1 MNRTSEQ
8 NGTVPVPPAQHI
20 LDALTGPVAV
30 IDPAGI
36 IIAVNQAWH
45 DFGEANQAREA
56 SSVGVNYFDVCDRA
70 TGGDAACARAAAS
83 GIRSVLAGKG
93 SFSLEYPCHSPSE
106 KRWFQLR
113 ASPLVH
119 EGASF
124 AVVAHHDITDRVLV
138 EQERQGLLARAHRHQ
153 EQLTALAATCTR
165 IAAAGLPETIFRE
178 ITDQARL
185 IVGAH
190 WASTHTIPYVL
201 WPENSVV
208 ISVSDRYREYSASA
222 VAQSG
227 TGIYTHVVQTGQPV
241 RLTAA
246 ELTLL
251 PELQG
256 VRNTEADLLVT
267 EGVLAVPIVGIEGG
281 LLGALML
288 SDKDHGAFTP
298 DDEAIL
304 VQLSQIA
311 AVAAENAVQT
321 RAERESR
328 ERLWATHEHASVGI
342 CETNERGNFVTV
354 NKGLASMTGYSRGEL
369 LNLSLFDLVPPDDI
383 ETEKAMYERQIAG
396 DLQTYSL
403 ERRSIRKDG
412 SSAWLQ
418 ISSTAVFDNEGR
430 FQYSVRVIQDIDQR
444 KRFEQRQALLV
455 RELRHRVRNTLAVVE
470 ALAGA
475 TARTTAS
482 IRDFKRT
489 FSSRIATLAKTQ
501 TLLTE
506 DYWQTA
512 LLREMLLCELEPFHN
527 KRRQRFTLVGPE
539 VNLTADLAI
548 PLSMAL
554 HELTANAARHG
565 ALSVRK
571 GCVAATWDVVPIDGR
586 RALHLEWRECNGPPV
601 ELPTRHGFGLTLL
614 ERVLQT
620 QCQAQVRLAFDPAGL
635 QVEIELPLMAHRLV
649 PED

>member
-1 MNRTSEQ
+1 
-8 NGTVPVPPAQHI
+8 
-20 LDALTGPVAV
+20 
-30 IDPAGI
+30 
-36 IIAVNQAWH
+36 
-45 DFGEANQAREA
+45 
-56 SSVGVNYFDVCDRA
+56 
-70 TGGDAACARAAAS
+70 
-83 GIRSVLAGKG
+83 
-93 SFSLEYPCHSPSE
+93 
-106 KRWFQLR
+106 
-113 ASPLVH
+113 
-119 EGASF
+119 
-124 AVVAHHDITDRVLV
+124 
-138 EQERQGLLARAHRHQ
+138 
-153 EQLTALAATCTR
+153 
-165 IAAAGLPETIFRE
+165 
-178 ITDQARL
+178 
-185 IVGAH
+185 
-190 WASTHTIPYVL
+190 
-201 WPENSVV
+201 
-208 ISVSDRYREYSASA
+208 
-222 VAQSG
+222 
-227 TGIYTHVVQTGQPV
+227 
-241 RLTAA
+241 
-246 ELTLL
+246 
-251 PELQG
+251 
-256 VRNTEADLLVT
+256 
-267 EGVLAVPIVGIEGG
+267 
-281 LLGALML
+281 
-288 SDKDHGAFTP
+288 
-298 DDEAIL
+298 
-304 VQLSQIA
+304 
-311 AVAAENAVQT
+311 
-321 RAERESR
+321 
-328 ERLWATHEHASVGI
+328 
-342 CETNERGNFVTV
+342 
-354 NKGLASMTGYSRGEL
+354 
-369 LNLSLFDLVPPDDI
+369 
-383 ETEKAMYERQIAG
+383 MYERQIAG

-430 FQYSVRVIQDIDQR
+430 FQYSVRIIQDIDQR

-586 RALHLEWRECNGPPV
+586 RALHLEWCECNGPPV